1 MDKEKF
7 ELEYVVNCSPK
18 VLYNRLSSA
27 SGLSEWFADDV
38 SVNGKRY
45 TFFWDGI
52 GQEAELAFKKENLI
66 VRFNW
71 LDDDT
76 FFEFKITRD
85 ELTGDVSLLITDFIE
100 VDEIDETRSLWD
112 SQIAL
117 LKHVIGS

>member
-18 VLYNRLSSA
+18 VLFNRLSSA

-38 SVNGKRY
+38 SVNGKK
-45 TFFWDGI
+45 FIFIWDGV
-52 GQEAELAFKKENLI
+52 GHEAELAFKKENLL

-71 LDDDT
+71 LEDET

-100 VDEIDETRSLWD
+100 PDEREEIQSLWD